1 MTAGQDAAFGLDAF
15 ALEDRMRLFH
25 FTGAEHWRTYI
36 WLLRAFERGRAN
48 YQVRL
53 HTVEVAEALAALRAE
68 HPEVTSPESLELP
81 RLLDALVEWGNL
93 DRGQDGTRAATIAE
107 YRNRHA
113 VYQFTEAG
121 YRAYQAVESVL
132 GARLAEANL
141 SRLIFP
147 DILAD
152 LGALRRAVLD
162 GDAEEVYR
170 KLSRLD
176 RVLADMAERAARFYL
191 MLADLARTNDTR
203 PEIFLAHKDALLAH
217 LRDFEIE
224 LARYAP
230 RLRAAV
236 ETVELVEGGVDRLV
250 ELAAEADER
259 LFRTPAERLE
269 DWRSRWAGMRAWFAP
284 PGSARRAPG
293 QNGQYGQ
300 HGQHSQP
307 GEPQRRCEAERLG
320 DATVTAIGDV
330 LALLRR
336 VTEARRGGVSRESQL
351 RHLAGWFVGCPSEE
365 AAHALYSVVF
375 GLTAPRHIG
384 VAHADPDAIASRRSW
399 WEAPAVE
406 LSRTLVEKGRSPG
419 TGRPAPIDRADS
431 GRARLRTAQ
440 LAEQAA
446 QRAAAAGLATD
457 GVYGRRLTKAETAV
471 LLALLDRALAARVP
485 TSAVVRAAG
494 AAYGVRL
501 TLHPHPT
508 SSTVDT
514 EGGRL
519 HLDGVRL
526 EVADLDAG
534 LVPAQRE
541 PAQRELVGVGA

>member
-1 MTAGQDAAFGLDAF
+1 MTAGHDGAFGLDAF
-15 ALEDRMRLFH
+15 ALDDRMRLFH
-25 FTGAEHWRTYI
+25 FTAAEHWLAYL
-36 WLLRAFERGRAN
+36 WLLRAFERARAN

-53 HTVEVAEALAALRAE
+53 HTGEVAEALVALRAE
-68 HPEVTSPESLELP
+68 HPEAPAPESLELP

-93 DRGQDGTRAATIAE
+93 DRGQDGARAATIAE

-152 LGALRRAVLD
+152 LGVLRRAVLD
-162 GDAEEVYR
+162 GDAEETYR

-191 MLADLARTNDTR
+191 TLADLARANDAR

-217 LRDFEIE
+217 LRDFELE
-224 LARYAP
+224 LARYTP

-236 ETVELVEGGVDRLV
+236 EAVEDSGVDRMV

-259 LFRTPAERLE
+259 IFRTPAERFE

-284 PGSARRAPG
+284 PGFEPGSPVRR
-293 QNGQYGQ
+293 
-300 HGQHSQP
+300 S
-307 GEPQRRCEAERLG
+307 EAERLG

-351 RHLAGWFVGCPSEE
+351 RHLAAWFVGCPSEE
-365 AAHALYSVVF
+365 AAHALYGVVF
-375 GLTAPRHIG
+375 GLTAPRHVG
-384 VAHADPDAIASRRSW
+384 VAHADADAFASRRSW

-419 TGRPAPIDRADS
+419 AGRPAPVDRADS
-431 GRARLRTAQ
+431 GRARLRAAQ

-446 QRAAAAGLATD
+446 QREAAAGLATE
-457 GVYGRRLTKAETAV
+457 GIYGRRLTRAETAV

-485 TSAVVRAAG
+485 TSAVVRVAG

-501 TLHPHPT
+501 TLHPDPG
-508 SSTVDT
+508 SSTVQT

-526 EVADLDAG
+526 DVAVLPPGGG
-534 LVPAQRE
+534 LVR
-541 PAQRELVGVGA
+541 RELVGAGV

>member
-1 MTAGQDAAFGLDAF
+1 MATDGVAFGLDAF
-15 ALEDRMRLFH
+15 ALDDRMRLFH
-25 FTGAEHWRTYI
+25 FTAAEHWLSYL
-36 WLLRAFERGRAN
+36 WLLRAFDRGRAN
-48 YQVRL
+48 YHVRL
-53 HTVEVAEALAALRAE
+53 HTGEVAELLSGLRAE
-68 HPEVTSPESLELP
+68 HPEAPAPEDLELP

-93 DRGQDGTRAATIAE
+93 DRGQDGARAATIAE

-147 DILAD
+147 DLLAD
-152 LGALRRAVLD
+152 LEALRRAVTD

-203 PEIFLAHKDALLAH
+203 PEIFLAHKDALLSH
-217 LRDFEIE
+217 LRDFELE

-230 RLRAAV
+230 RLRSAVQAV
-236 ETVELVEGGVDRLV
+236 EECGVERLAT
-250 ELAAEADER
+250 LAAEADER
-259 LFRTPAERLE
+259 PFRTPVERLD

-284 PGSARRAPG
+284 PAWPVSAE
-293 QNGQYGQ
+293 GQ
-300 HGQHSQP
+300 HGRS
-307 GEPQRRCEAERLG
+307 EAERLQ

-351 RHLAGWFVGCPSEE
+351 RHLAGWFAGCPTEE
-365 AAHALYSVVF
+365 AAHALYAAVF
-375 GLTAPRHIG
+375 GLVAPRHVG
-384 VAHADPDAIASRRSW
+384 VAHDDPDAIASRRSW
-399 WEAPAVE
+399 WQSPAVE

-419 TGRPAPIDRADS
+419 TGRPAPIERADP
-431 GRARLRTAQ
+431 GRARLRAAQ

-446 QRAAAAGLATD
+446 QRAAAVGLAAT
-457 GVYGRRLTKAETAV
+457 GPYGRPLTRAEAAV

-485 TSAVVRAAG
+485 TSAVVRPAG

-501 TLHPHPT
+501 TLHPCPEV
-508 SSTVDT
+508 STVET
-514 EGGRL
+514 EDGRL
-519 HLDGVRL
+519 HLDGVRI
-526 EVADLDAG
+526 EVVETGAEI
-534 LVPAQRE
+534 PT
-541 PAQRELVGVGA
+541 RELVGAGA

>member
-1 MTAGQDAAFGLDAF
+1 MTSTAFGLDAF
-15 ALEDRMRLFH
+15 ALSDRMRLFH
-25 FTGAEHWRTYI
+25 FTAAEHWSAYL
-36 WLLRAFERGRAN
+36 WLLRAFERARAN

-53 HTVEVAEALAALRAE
+53 HTSEVAETLAALRAE
-68 HPEVTSPESLELP
+68 HPGAPSPAELELP

-152 LGALRRAVLD
+152 LAALRRALLD

-176 RVLADMAERAARFYL
+176 RVLADLAERAARFYL

-217 LRDFEIE
+217 LRDFELE

-230 RLRAAV
+230 RLAAAV
-236 ETVELVEGGVDRLV
+236 TAVESAGGGVDRLV
-250 ELAAEADER
+250 ALAAEADER
-259 LFRTPAERLE
+259 LFQTAAERLE
-269 DWRSRWAGMRAWFAP
+269 DWRSRWVGMRAWFAP
-284 PGSARRAPG
+284 PGFE
-293 QNGQYGQ
+293 
-300 HGQHSQP
+300 P
-307 GEPQRRCEAERLG
+307 GETVRRSEAERLG

-351 RHLAGWFVGCPSEE
+351 RHLAGWFAGSPTED
-365 AAHALYSVVF
+365 AAHALYAVVF
-375 GLTAPRHIG
+375 GLSAPRHVG
-384 VAHADPDAIASRRSW
+384 VAHDDPDAITSRRSW
-399 WEAPAVE
+399 WHAPAVE
-406 LSRTLVEKGRSPG
+406 LSRTLVQKGRTPG
-419 TGRPAPIDRADS
+419 TGRPAPVDRADP
-431 GRARLRTAQ
+431 GRARLRSAQ

-446 QRAAAAGLATD
+446 QRAAATALATG
-457 GVYGRRLTKAETAV
+457 GVYGRRLSKAEATV
-471 LLALLDRALAARVP
+471 LLALLDRALTARVP

-494 AAYGVRL
+494 AAFGVRL
-501 TLHPHPT
+501 TLHPAPGT
-508 SSTVDT
+508 STVET

-526 EVADLDAG
+526 ELAELGPGEGSA
-534 LVPAQRE
+534 R
-541 PAQRELVGVGA
+541 RELVGAGRP

>member
-1 MTAGQDAAFGLDAF
+1 MTGTAFGLDAF
-15 ALEDRMRLFH
+15 ALDDRMRLFH
-25 FTGAEHWRTYI
+25 FTAAEHWLAYL
-36 WLLRAFERGRAN
+36 WLLRAFERARAN

-53 HTVEVAEALAALRAE
+53 HSSEIADTLAALHAE
-68 HPEVTSPESLELP
+68 HPQAPSPADLELP
-81 RLLDALVEWGNL
+81 RLLDALVDWGNL
-93 DRGQDGTRAATIAE
+93 DRGQDGTRAATITE

-152 LGALRRAVLD
+152 LGALRRALLD

-176 RVLADMAERAARFYL
+176 RVLVDMAERAARFYL

-217 LRDFEIE
+217 LRDFELE

-230 RLRAAV
+230 RLAAAV
-236 ETVELVEGGVDRLV
+236 VAVESAGGGVDRLV
-250 ELAAEADER
+250 ALAAEADER
-259 LFRTPAERLE
+259 LFQTTDERLE

-284 PGSARRAPG
+284 PGFEPGEQARR
-293 QNGQYGQ
+293 
-300 HGQHSQP
+300 S
-307 GEPQRRCEAERLG
+307 EAERLG

-351 RHLAGWFVGCPSEE
+351 RHLAAWFVGCPTED
-365 AAHALYSVVF
+365 AAHALYGVVF
-375 GLTAPRHIG
+375 GLTAPRH
-384 VAHADPDAIASRRSW
+384 VSVPHDDPDAIASRRSW

-419 TGRPAPIDRADS
+419 TGRPAPVDRAGP
-431 GRARLRTAQ
+431 GRARLLSAQ

-446 QRAAAAGLATD
+446 QRAAAAGLAAE
-457 GVYGRRLTKAETAV
+457 GIYGRRLTRAEAAV

-494 AAYGVRL
+494 AAHGVRL
-501 TLHPHPT
+501 TLHPDPS
-508 SSTVDT
+508 SSTVEID
-514 EGGRL
+514 GGRL

-526 EVADLDAG
+526 EVVELG
-534 LVPAQRE
+534 PGGVPVR
-541 PAQRELVGVGA
+541 RELVGAAG